1 MDMKTSPSGPPEA
14 PLSGSLSGA
23 PGIDPDSVWPIGKKA
38 AMYSC
43 AVVFLLGIFD
53 FIDRQVVA
61 ALLPY
66 IKAEWNLSDTQLGML
81 VSVVN
86 ISISILVVPSAYF
99 IDKWSRKKMIALMGG
114 VWSLATA
121 ACAFA
126 GSYSHLLVARV
137 FIGAGEAG
145 YNPAAQALIAAQF
158 PKNRRGTAIALTQ
171 LGMGLGAPLG
181 LILGAWVAS
190 NWGWRHA
197 FGVVAIPG
205 FILSIMALFIKDYK
219 TVEISENATSTVHTP
234 ASAEQKAKPK
244 SSMADYIKLLGTL
257 IRTPSLICVF
267 VGATLKLLRTGAGM
281 NWMPSYMMREGGLT
295 AVEASSLAALLFM
308 SSLISMV
315 CIGPIID
322 MTRRRWSNG
331 IPMVMAACFLL
342 QGCLQFIAFEFL
354 PAASIQQVSTLFISG
369 IFAGGMVAGFSTIIV
384 DLVHPGAR
392 ATAISLMVLCQNIL
406 GFALGPLV
414 VGLLSDHFSLGT
426 AMSMLSF
433 APILAGVA
441 FVICYFTYQRDAAK
455 VAHVDLKFEG

>member
-1 MDMKTSPSGPPEA
+1 MDMSKVSPSASPGFT
-14 PLSGSLSGA
+14 GS
-23 PGIDPDSVWPIGKKA
+23 PGTLDTPAIDPDSVWPIGKKA
-38 AMYSC
+38 AIYSC

-66 IKAEWNLSDTQLGML
+66 IKAEWNLTDTQLGML

-86 ISISILVVPSAYF
+86 ISISVLVVPSAYF

-114 VWSLATA
+114 IWSLATA

-171 LGMGLGAPLG
+171 LGMGLGAPIG
-181 LILGAWVAS
+181 LVLGAWVAS
-190 NWGWRHA
+190 HWGWRHA

-205 FILSIMALFIKDYK
+205 FLLSIMALFIKDYQ
-219 TVEISENATSTVHTP
+219 TVDAHAGNMT
-234 ASAEQKAKPK
+234 AEQKAKPK
-244 SSMADYIKLLGTL
+244 SSIADYVKLLGTL

-267 VGATLKLLRTGAGM
+267 VGATMKLLRTGAGM
-281 NWMPSYMMREGGLT
+281 NWMPSYMMREAGLT
-295 AVEASSLAALLFM
+295 AVQASSLSALLFM
-308 SSLISMV
+308 SSLLSMA

-322 MTRRRWSNG
+322 LTRKRWSNG
-331 IPMVMAACFLL
+331 IPMVMAVCFLA
-342 QGCLQFIAFEFL
+342 QGCLQFTAFEFF
-354 PAASIQQVSTLFISG
+354 PAGGVLQVGTLFISG
-369 IFAGGMVAGFSTIIV
+369 IFGGGMVAGFSTIIV

-433 APILAGVA
+433 APILAGIA
-441 FVICYFTYQRDAAK
+441 FVVCFFTYQRDAAK
-455 VAHVDLKFEG
+455 VAHVDLKFDE